1 MVSERECTRAWAAP
15 FPIPFSR
22 FNSLTKTH
30 AKTRR
35 DESIK
40 TQKTKTKEERK
51 NNLERERKKER
62 SLSLSLSVWV
72 VLHEEYI
79 PDSGSSPLENASF
92 FLSFFLS
99 RERRITDEKFWRE
112 FFFFVVGVKNALAF
126 FVVVFKKTKVFCTRD
141 DFFFSLFLQP
151 FWKNDTQHLRDSL
164 LTVKKRVRERD
175 SERERG
181 SSFVNSSERP
191 SRVRHLGSTAVP
203 ARFRDQVLFLNSV
216 SSISLLSRV
225 LSYVNFSTQL
235 LLN

>member
-22 FNSLTKTH
+22 FNSLTKTN

-35 DESIK
+35 DESNK

-51 NNLERERKKER
+51 KNRERKKER
-62 SLSLSLSVWV
+62 SLSLCVWV
-72 VLHEEYI
+72 VIYEEYI

-92 FLSFFLS
+92 FLSFS
-99 RERRITDEKFWRE
+99 QEKNDEKFWRE
-112 FFFFVVGVKNALAF
+112 FFFFLLLLLKTLSLF
-126 FVVVFKKTKVFCTRD
+126 FVVLFFKRKFFALC

-151 FWKNDTQHLRDSL
+151 FWENDTTLDSL

-181 SSFVNSSERP
+181 SSFVGSSEIP

-203 ARFRDQVLFLNSV
+203 ARFRDQFLFQQQRFLDLV
-216 SSISLLSRV
+216 V
-225 LSYVNFSTQL
+225 VVNFSTQL